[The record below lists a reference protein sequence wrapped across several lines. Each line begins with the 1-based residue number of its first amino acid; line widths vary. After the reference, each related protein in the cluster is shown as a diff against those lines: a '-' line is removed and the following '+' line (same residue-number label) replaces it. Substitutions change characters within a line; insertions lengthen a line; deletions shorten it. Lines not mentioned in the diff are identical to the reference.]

1 MIRLKVIVRA
11 RWTLYAVCAGRNECP
26 LEMFLAD
33 RTELGKDKDRML
45 RRLEAIAEHGPQYLP
60 DISHQIE
67 PDLWQTEQGRIRILW
82 FYDRDRVIV
91 CSHGFVKRTR
101 KTPETEKAQAR
112 RKLHVY
118 RAAADAGTI
127 RIMEEE

>member
-1 MIRLKVIVRA
+1 MIRLKVIVRD
-11 RWTLYAVCAGRNECP
+11 RWTLYAVCAGRDLCP
-26 LEMFLAD
+26 LEVFLAD

-67 PDLWQTEQGRIRILW
+67 PELWQTEQGRVRILW

-91 CSHGFVKRTR
+91 CSHGFIKRTR
-101 KTPETEKAQAR
+101 KTPEAEKALAR
-112 RKLHVY
+112 RTLQVY
-118 RAAADAGTI
+118 RAAAAAGTV
-127 RIMEEE
+127 RVMED